1 MAFFATEKS
10 TAAFSADFSFFA
22 LFTSSPYNEFMKLFK
37 MYINQ
42 LEAYLSQRVSLTD
55 ERQRKRLMY
64 TIMVF
69 TGLTVLLAIGLL
81 SCLRGDRMLGFL
93 DFLFALVLVTLLTAM
108 GKAESPDRIIE
119 ATLILVLL
127 FFLSLFLTSRA
138 GGYSF
143 VWFYTYPILSMFML
157 GGKKGSLYSL
167 ILISFSILP
176 LSLSF
181 EFLPDYPSTF
191 LYRFVT
197 SYLLA
202 TFLIFLYE
210 KTREKMEKRLLIT
223 LEELKDQAIK
233 DGLTGLY
240 NRRYLDSIWAFL
252 IRNFHDSE
260 KYVTFIM
267 MDLDYFKKYN
277 DYYGHPMGDE
287 VLKKIGLLL
296 KKQIRR
302 KTDYVFRYGGEEF
315 CCLLYG
321 CNRETSLTFSREIL
335 DELKKLDI
343 PHERSPFQRVT
354 LSMGIVMSSLRG
366 GNNPSE
372 IILEADKALYRAKDE
387 GRNRFVFME

>member
-10 TAAFSADFSFFA
+10 TAAFWSDLSFFA
-22 LFTSSPYNEFMKLFK
+22 LFPFSSYNEFMKSFK
-37 MYINQ
+37 LYINQ
-42 LEAYLSQRVSLTD
+42 LEEYLSQRVSLTD

-64 TIMVF
+64 TIMVL
-69 TGLTVLLAIGLL
+69 TGLTVLLVIGLL
-81 SCLRGDRMLGFL
+81 SFLKGDRMLGFL
-93 DFLFALVLVTLLTAM
+93 DFLFALVLVILLAAM

-119 ATLILVLL
+119 GTLILVLL
-127 FFLSLFLTSRA
+127 FFLSLFLTGLA

-167 ILISFSILP
+167 ALICLSILP
-176 LSLSF
+176 LFLSF
-181 EFLPDYPSTF
+181 EFLPDYTSGF
-191 LYRFVT
+191 LYRFVA
-197 SYLLA
+197 SYLMA
-202 TFLIFLYE
+202 TYLIFLYE
-210 KTREKMEKRLLIT
+210 KTRERMERRLMDT

-267 MDLDYFKKYN
+267 MDLDFFKKYN
-277 DYYGHPMGDE
+277 DFYGHPMGDE

-321 CNRETSLTFSREIL
+321 CNRETSLTFSRDIL

-343 PHERSPFQRVT
+343 PHEKSPFRRVT
-354 LSMGIVMSSLRG
+354 ISMGIVMSSIAG
-366 GNNPSE
+366 GKNPSE
-372 IILEADKALYRAKDE
+372 IILQADKALYRAKDE